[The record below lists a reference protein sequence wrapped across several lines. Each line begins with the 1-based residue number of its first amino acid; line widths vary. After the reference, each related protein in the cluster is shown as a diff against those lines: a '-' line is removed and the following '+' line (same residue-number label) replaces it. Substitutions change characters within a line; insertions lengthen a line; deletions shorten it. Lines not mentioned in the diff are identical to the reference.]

1 MLLQPNDEEK
11 LAHLYP
17 PFADVV
23 RAFVLEAQ
31 ARKMAVGIF
40 CGLRTYEEQSL
51 LYEKGR
57 SSPGPIVTRAR
68 AGRSFHDVSLAVDL
82 VFDGQPTVPGYQW
95 SWDDK
100 YPWRDLALLGQ
111 KFGLEAAY
119 FWRSFPESPH
129 FQMSY
134 GFKIQELDTIF
145 RSGGGLSAV
154 WKALDERRACKSTA

>member
-1 MLLQPNDEEK
+1 MLLQPDDEQK
-11 LAHLYP
+11 LAALYP

-57 SSPGPIVTRAR
+57 SAPGPVVTRAR
-68 AGRSFHDVSLAVDL
+68 AGRSGHNFGVSFDC

-111 KFGLEAAY
+111 EFGLEAAY
-119 FWRSFPESPH
+119 FWKSFPESVH
-129 FQMSY
+129 FQCLY
-134 GFKIQELDTIF
+134 GLKLSELDLIYRTQ
-145 RSGGGLSAV
+145 GGLPAV
-154 WKALDERRACKSTA
+154 WKRLDEARKIKV